1 MATNDRVTNRS
12 ADDGTLYADAD
23 PQNILS
29 HRLAVDICSDPIST
43 YYIFSTY
50 DSISMWYNI
59 DDTKAA
65 GLIKRDVILNRVI
78 LKHGK
83 THCRPGIMTDPI
95 AHVTDVEAD
104 LE

>member
-1 MATNDRVTNRS
+1 
-12 ADDGTLYADAD
+12 
-23 PQNILS
+23 
-29 HRLAVDICSDPIST
+29 
-43 YYIFSTY
+43 
-50 DSISMWYNI
+50 MWYNI